1 MEILL
6 ERSFRSF
13 QCLKPYLESQH
24 PILLRTIRKRS
35 IKYHVGQRVQDG
47 LKIKKM
53 FMKCNKT
60 TFSSNLKIDKTYLK
74 HKQYSFPSF
83 LPFFFQ
89 NTTNCSMTLKLD

>member
-6 ERSFRSF
+6 ERSFHSF

-53 FMKCNKT
+53 FIKCNKT
-60 TFSSNLKIDKTYLK
+60 TFSSNLKIDRLILNTNSTVFHLFYL
-74 HKQYSFPSF
+74 
-83 LPFFFQ
+83 FFFKI
-89 NTTNCSMTLKLD
+89 LPIVA